1 MKQRKYASAV
11 RNVLQCL
18 VFPVLTA
25 QILRGETGYVYLCV
39 LTLVLMEL
47 PRWAEQ
53 RLHAV
58 LPETLEILVL
68 LFVFSSEI
76 LGEIQACYVRF
87 PVWDLLLHG
96 FSGFLFAAIGYGML
110 SGILRLDG
118 ERKVCCILFAVCLS
132 MTAGIVWE
140 FLEWGVDSVFG
151 LDMQK
156 DTVITAL
163 RSVCL
168 DPGKGNQVGSINHI
182 RETIVVLRDGRRVA
196 LDLEGYLDVGLQ
208 DTMGDLLVNLAGAL
222 VFAVV
227 IRWKKLATH
236 FIPVIQYREEP

>member
-18 VFPVLTA
+18 VFPVLA
-25 QILRGETGYVYLCV
+25 GQILRGETGYVYLCV

-47 PRWAEQ
+47 PLWAQQ
-53 RLHAV
+53 RLHV
-58 LPETLEILVL
+58 LLPETLEILVL
-68 LFVFSSEI
+68 VFVFSSEI
-76 LGEIQACYVRF
+76 LGEIRACYVRF

-96 FSGFLFAAIGYGML
+96 FSGFLFAAIGYGVL
-110 SGILRLDG
+110 LGILRQDG
-118 ERKVCCILFAVCLS
+118 ERKACCILFAFCLS

-140 FLEWGVDSVFG
+140 FLEWGVDSLFG

-156 DTVITAL
+156 DTVITSL

-168 DPGKGNQVGSINHI
+168 DPGKGNQVGTIDHI
-182 RETIVVLRDGRRVA
+182 RETMVILRDGRGVA
-196 LDLEGYLDVGLQ
+196 LGLGGYLDVGLQ
-208 DTMGDLLVNLAGAL
+208 DTMGDLLVNLAGAM

-227 IRWKKLATH
+227 MQWKKLAQH
-236 FIPVIQYREEP
+236 FIPVMQYREEP